1 MALYSTIWCDERPGL
16 HPDVTVLH
24 RERDGRRGVFR
35 AVRGLKAGDAILL
48 NGALGARD
56 LWFDMLLAI
65 YLRVATPSVG
75 VLISDATWHP
85 RAVPLNSRAKL
96 AFPLYAWFLR
106 TLLRLTRGPHTHYGF
121 LSTAEADIVTVEAG
135 LRPGAARFTAFCSQL
150 PLAMMPGLHE
160 QIAREGAGADAHAID
175 APTRFFA
182 GGNSLRDYGTLAAAA
197 TGAGGRFTV
206 ATSNVVAG
214 MPPQARV
221 GPLSERDFFLSMMRS
236 DVVIVP
242 LLPVDGRSVGQQT
255 YLNALALGKPLIVTD
270 TLGVRDHLS
279 ADVHAL
285 VVPPGDAAAMR
296 AAIDWMQDPAHREA
310 RDAMARA
317 GQQLAAEM
325 TFAHSADRLCRWLR
339 EIQTG
344 AAAARAPATSTAAT
358 AVGDLPAVAATL
370 SAYPAPGSP
379 SPDHPPP

>member
-1 MALYSTIWCDERPGL
+1 
-16 HPDVTVLH
+16 
-24 RERDGRRGVFR
+24 
-35 AVRGLKAGDAILL
+35 
-48 NGALGARD
+48 
-56 LWFDMLLAI
+56 
-65 YLRVATPSVG
+65 
-75 VLISDATWHP
+75 
-85 RAVPLNSRAKL
+85 
-96 AFPLYAWFLR
+96 
-106 TLLRLTRGPHTHYGF
+106 
-121 LSTAEADIVTVEAG
+121 
-135 LRPGAARFTAFCSQL
+135 
-150 PLAMMPGLHE
+150 
-160 QIAREGAGADAHAID
+160 
-175 APTRFFA
+175 
-182 GGNSLRDYGTLAAAA
+182 
-197 TGAGGRFTV
+197 
-206 ATSNVVAG
+206 

-325 TFAHSADRLCRWLR
+325 TFAHYADRLCRWLR